1 MKLSEM
7 NTVQLSSALC
17 KMAKPVGELMQDT
30 ALLRAIA
37 SAGDGATTFGE
48 KIGALVPEI
57 IPALLEKHF
66 DATVLILS
74 AMTGKSEKT
83 IREQK
88 GMQSVRDIMECFDG
102 DLLDF
107 FFSSAGTE
115 RTELKA

>member
-7 NTVQLSSALC
+7 NTVQMAAALC
-17 KMAKPVGELMQDT
+17 KMAKPVGHLMQDT
-30 ALLRAIA
+30 ELLKAIA
-37 SAGDGATTFGE
+37 QEGDEAQTLGE
-48 KIGALVPEI
+48 KIGSLVPEI

-74 AMTGKSEKT
+74 ALTGKSEKA

-88 GMQSVRDIMECFDG
+88 GLQTVRDIMDSFDG
-102 DLLDF
+102 DLMDF

-115 RTELKA
+115 RTESKA